1 LVIGCQGD
9 EDTKKEIQIDL
20 SDEKQELDGG
30 GTADAVVTFVKGQP
44 KAHVTIVNVKKVD
57 GCYREEHAGKFQTI
71 LGLECR
77 GCVPL
82 DWLYGSEFNAIT
94 EKGKVFNMVDLTEK
108 EWYDYDED
116 QDCSVSIQGFEYKFE
131 LSR

>member
-1 LVIGCQGD
+1 MPLYLLQIKCDLENIVSLNPSLGNDKWQIKLVIGCQGD

-71 LGLECR
+71 
-77 GCVPL
+77 
-82 DWLYGSEFNAIT
+82 
-94 EKGKVFNMVDLTEK
+94 
-108 EWYDYDED
+108 
-116 QDCSVSIQGFEYKFE
+116 
-131 LSR
+131 